1 MIYQDFL
8 LRIIVTFALSFAI
21 GLERQWRR
29 RVIGLR
35 TNVLVCLGAFL
46 FVSFSFLTDAKDVSR
61 IASQVVCGIGFL
73 GAGLILKD
81 KGNIKGLDTAATLWC
96 DAAIGTLCAAGFLL
110 EALVGTLFILLANVV
125 LRGITRKLNLKHIE
139 KMQFDKYRLKV
150 VSSEEQEFLIRTLIS
165 QSTNKTDASLISID
179 TTDLD
184 DDKIR
189 ITATFNVPKDG
200 TSLLEELVNRIVI
213 EPGITSS
220 GWKKIT
226 DTKNEATI
234 MKHTYQIVIIIYIM
248 VSTTGLSLR
257 LTSIPAARV
266 LTFGL
271 CCHQVVCIRGI
282 A

>member
-8 LRIIVTFALSFAI
+8 LRIIVTFALGFAI

-35 TNVLVCLGAFL
+35 TNVLVCLGSFL
-46 FVSFSFLTDAKDVSR
+46 FVSFSLLTNAYDVSR

-73 GAGLILKD
+73 GAGVILKG
-81 KGNIKGLDTAATLWC
+81 KGNIDTAATLWC
-96 DAAIGTLCAAGFLL
+96 DAAIGTLCAAGLLL

-226 DTKNEATI
+226 DTKNIEEI
-234 MKHTYQIVIIIYIM
+234 LDEEDI
-248 VSTTGLSLR
+248 
-257 LTSIPAARV
+257 
-266 LTFGL
+266 
-271 CCHQVVCIRGI
+271 
-282 A
+282 

>member
-1 MIYQDFL
+1 MVYQDFL

-35 TNVLVCLGAFL
+35 TNVLVCLGAFI

-96 DAAIGTLCAAGFLL
+96 DAAIGTLCAAGLLL

-189 ITATFNVPKDG
+189 IIATFNVPKDG

-226 DTKNEATI
+226 DTKNIEEI
-234 MKHTYQIVIIIYIM
+234 LDEEDI
-248 VSTTGLSLR
+248 
-257 LTSIPAARV
+257 
-266 LTFGL
+266 
-271 CCHQVVCIRGI
+271 
-282 A
+282 

>member
-8 LRIIVTFALSFAI
+8 LRIIVTFALGFAI

-35 TNVLVCLGAFL
+35 TNVLVCLGSFL
-46 FVSFSFLTDAKDVSR
+46 FVSFSLLTNAKDVSR
-61 IASQVVCGIGFL
+61 IAAQVVSGIGFL
-73 GAGLILKD
+73 GAGVILKD

-125 LRGITRKLNLKHIE
+125 LRGITRKL
-139 KMQFDKYRLKV
+139 QFDKYRLKV

-226 DTKNEATI
+226 DTKNIEEI
-234 MKHTYQIVIIIYIM
+234 LDEEDI
-248 VSTTGLSLR
+248 
-257 LTSIPAARV
+257 
-266 LTFGL
+266 
-271 CCHQVVCIRGI
+271 
-282 A
+282 

>member
-35 TNVLVCLGAFL
+35 TNVLVCLGSFL

-96 DAAIGTLCAAGFLL
+96 DAAIGTLCATGFLL

-165 QSTNKTDASLISID
+165 QSTNKTDATLISID

-226 DTKNEATI
+226 DAKNIEEI
-234 MKHTYQIVIIIYIM
+234 LDEENI
-248 VSTTGLSLR
+248 
-257 LTSIPAARV
+257 
-266 LTFGL
+266 
-271 CCHQVVCIRGI
+271 
-282 A
+282 